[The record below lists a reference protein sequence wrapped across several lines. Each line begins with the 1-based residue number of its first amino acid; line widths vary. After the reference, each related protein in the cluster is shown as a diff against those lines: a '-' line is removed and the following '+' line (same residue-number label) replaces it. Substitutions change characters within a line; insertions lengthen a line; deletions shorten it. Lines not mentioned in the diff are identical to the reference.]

1 MIYWGRRAGVIKPII
16 APFSFHLF
24 RNLSSPPPWN
34 LWNSGNLHLV
44 SQSNNSLLGACSHL
58 WFSSVPIIIII
69 DRLHFSPHIY
79 NFVPSSNLLTYQLSN
94 SKYGLYIAIHRGP
107 QYSLASESACL
118 FCVKF
123 GPDIV
128 TCSVLQLTV
137 EAVDVCSV
145 DKWFQWVAN

>member
-1 MIYWGRRAGVIKPII
+1 M
-16 APFSFHLF
+16 
-24 RNLSSPPPWN
+24 
-34 LWNSGNLHLV
+34 
-44 SQSNNSLLGACSHL
+44 
-58 WFSSVPIIIII
+58 VPIVI

-79 NFVPSSNLLTYQLSN
+79 NFAPTSNLLTYPLC
-94 SKYGLYIAIHRGP
+94 KCGLYITIHRGP

-137 EAVDVCSV
+137 EAVDVVVLTNGFNELQTNNQQS
-145 DKWFQWVAN
+145 Q